1 MFLHC
6 PQICLSFAQTPA
18 RPVHVLVL
26 WTKESVMAGLLGYG
40 TRERKPLSPQ
50 LQGLRDALLRNRLEE
65 DGGENLVIL
74 TNRGNTSFA
83 GTSFELPDDVQLIT
97 AIKSIPCH
105 Y

>member
-6 PQICLSFAQTPA
+6 SQICLLFAQTPA
-18 RPVHVLVL
+18 RPVHTLVL
-26 WTKESVMAGLLGYG
+26 WTKESVMNGLLGY
-40 TRERKPLSPQ
+40 RKPECKPLSPQ

-83 GTSFELPDDVQLIT
+83 GTSFELPEDLQLIT
-97 AIKSIPCH
+97 AIQSIPCH